1 MAEEK
6 RHEEQ
11 EFSFVK
17 EKIKKQPFYQNKNLR
32 RAGIRLLFSVL
43 CGLAA
48 CLAFVLARPWM
59 EQTFG
64 KKEMTEITIPAEE
77 EEQQD
82 TEEDEEPEEEE
93 AEEETAPQDPVV
105 ITQPQELEAE
115 DYATLYA
122 RLKEVADAAA
132 QSLAAVTVSSSDT
145 DWFNETYE
153 NRRQVSG
160 LLVGNNGV
168 EILILVPYSQVTEAD
183 RLQAS
188 LADGSTLEAVLKN
201 YDRVTD
207 LAILSVNLADVGE
220 ETLESIRIAEL
231 GSSRGLKA
239 GDPVIAVGSPAGI
252 AGSVKYGNLVAAGY
266 QTGVTDGSYGLL
278 ITDMERSEEGSG
290 VLLNLSGQVVG
301 LIEDVYL
308 HSANEMEAERAR
320 LRERIRKT
328 EKPLAEPKDRKP
340 KKALKPSDLHL
351 GDTVRVLSLNLEG
364 TVSSLPDAR
373 GNLFV
378 QMGILRSQV
387 KLSDLELVEEAVI
400 TSKQFQKTSAGKI
413 KMGKS
418 ASVST
423 EINLIGMTVDEAL
436 AHLDKYL
443 DDAYLAHLPSVRI
456 VHGKGTGALRK
467 AVQGML
473 KRNKYVKSYRLGEFG
488 EGDAGVT
495 IATLKQD

>member
-122 RLKEVADAAA
+122 KLKEVADAAA

-168 EILILVPYSQVTEAD
+168 EILILVPYSQVAEAD

-290 VLLNLSGQVVG
+290 VLLNRQRVVADG
-301 LIEDVYL
+301 LRHFGYEGC
-308 HSANEMEAERAR
+308 
-320 LRERIRKT
+320 
-328 EKPLAEPKDRKP
+328 DR
-340 KKALKPSDLHL
+340 
-351 GDTVRVLSLNLEG
+351 
-364 TVSSLPDAR
+364 
-373 GNLFV
+373 
-378 QMGILRSQV
+378 
-387 KLSDLELVEEAVI
+387 
-400 TSKQFQKTSAGKI
+400 
-413 KMGKS
+413 
-418 ASVST
+418 ASVQQPGSGIHGNPRRGRDRGDGGPS
-423 EINLIGMTVDEAL
+423 EYSGGRICGQRGAG
-436 AHLDKYL
+436 
-443 DDAYLAHLPSVRI
+443 LPGAGQRHTGRRHH
-456 VHGKGTGALRK
+456 HGDQRPGDRLPVSDSGNAAEVFQAAGDPRDRY
-467 AVQGML
+467 APGQG
-473 KRNKYVKSYRLGEFG
+473 RL
-488 EGDAGVT
+488 
-495 IATLKQD
+495 

>member
-122 RLKEVADAAA
+122 KLKEVADAAA

-168 EILILVPYSQVTEAD
+168 EILILVPYSQVAEAD

-239 GDPVIAVGSPAGI
+239 GDPVIAVGSR
-252 AGSVKYGNLVAAGY
+252 YGA
-266 QTGVTDGSYGLL
+266 
-278 ITDMERSEEGSG
+278 
-290 VLLNLSGQVVG
+290 VG
-301 LIEDVYL
+301 GRQR
-308 HSANEMEAERAR
+308 RA
-320 LRERIRKT
+320 
-328 EKPLAEPKDRKP
+328 AEPKRPGGRADRGCLS
-340 KKALKPSDLHL
+340 AFRQ
-351 GDTVRVLSLNLEG
+351 RVVADGLRHFGYEG
-364 TVSSLPDAR
+364 CDR
-373 GNLFV
+373 
-378 QMGILRSQV
+378 
-387 KLSDLELVEEAVI
+387 
-400 TSKQFQKTSAGKI
+400 
-413 KMGKS
+413 
-418 ASVST
+418 ASVQQPGSGIHGNPRRGCDRGDGGPS
-423 EINLIGMTVDEAL
+423 EYSGGRICGQRGAGLPGIGQRHTGRRHHHGDQRPGDRL
-436 AHLDKYL
+436 
-443 DDAYLAHLPSVRI
+443 SVSDSGNAAEVFQAAGDPRDRYAP
-456 VHGKGTGALRK
+456 G
-467 AVQGML
+467 QG
-473 KRNKYVKSYRLGEFG
+473 RL
-488 EGDAGVT
+488 
-495 IATLKQD
+495 

>member
-122 RLKEVADAAA
+122 KLKEVADAAA

-160 LLVGNNGV
+160 LLVGNNGA
-168 EILILVPYSQVTEAD
+168 EILILVPYSQVAEAD

-308 HSANEMEAERAR
+308 HSANE
-320 LRERIRKT
+320 
-328 EKPLAEPKDRKP
+328 
-340 KKALKPSDLHL
+340 
-351 GDTVRVLSLNLEG
+351 
-364 TVSSLPDAR
+364 SSLTAYAISDMKDVIEHLS
-373 GNLFV
+373 NSQDLV
-378 QMGILRSQV
+378 YMGIHGADV
-387 KLSDLELVEEAVI
+387 TEETAALQNI
-400 TSKQFQKTSAGKI
+400 PAGVYV
-413 KMGKS
+413 
-418 ASVST
+418 ASVEPDSPALASGIQAGDIIT
-423 EINLIGMTVDEAL
+423 EINGREIASLSQIQEMLLKFSRQQAIRVIVMRQGREGYKEIECSVTVDAL
-436 AHLDKYL
+436 
-443 DDAYLAHLPSVRI
+443 
-456 VHGKGTGALRK
+456 
-467 AVQGML
+467 
-473 KRNKYVKSYRLGEFG
+473 
-488 EGDAGVT
+488 
-495 IATLKQD
+495 